1 MVGPSFPSVTM
12 VRPNPPIWTND
23 EKYGNLEKIRGNYHR
38 YGKSLETR
46 FYLFGGLLY
55 LYLYLYIYSIYIQY
69 IYIYRVWIF
78 TVKHEYRIGC
88 NGIYHQQC
96 DGEIMIFFVERTAKD
111 EI

>member
-12 VRPNPPIWTND
+12 VRPNPPIWKND

-55 LYLYLYIYSIYIQY
+55 LYLYLYIYSVY
-69 IYIYRVWIF
+69 IYIYS
-78 TVKHEYRIGC
+78 
-88 NGIYHQQC
+88 IYIYTECGFSQSNMSIESVAM
-96 DGEIMIFFVERTAKD
+96 GYITSNVMGKS
-111 EI
+111 